1 MKRCQIKL
9 ANVKTLFE
17 NKVQIVSQNEVFLY
31 EAEFAESEAAVESA
45 TADRDLAKL
54 KLDSTEVRSPIA
66 GVVSDSVLD
75 AGSVVTADTTNLT
88 TIVALDPMY
97 VVFNL
102 DQTTALR
109 LKSETKKGA
118 DPASAPLVTVGL
130 AGEDVSARSA
140 QVNLADLHMNG
151 GGGVVRC
158 RAAISNQDGFLF
170 PLLSAT
176 VRVTTSTPH
185 KVFLVPGHAVA
196 WVPGEGPHVYFLN
209 QRNTVERRRITVG
222 LVYDDL
228 RAVTEGLSAGDWV
241 IADPP
246 PQGGLQ

>member
-1 MKRCQIKL
+1 M
-9 ANVKTLFE
+9 
-17 NKVQIVSQNEVFLY
+17 
-31 EAEFAESEAAVESA
+31 ESA

-109 LKSETKKGA
+109 LKSEAKKGA
-118 DPASAPLVTVGL
+118 DPASAPLVTIGL

-140 QVNLADLHMNG
+140 QVKLADLHMNG

-170 PLLSAT
+170 PGLSAS

-196 WVPGEGPHVYFLN
+196 WVPGEGTYVYFLN
-209 QRNTVERRRITVG
+209 QKNTVERRSIKVG
-222 LVYDDL
+222 LVYEDL

-246 PQGGLQ
+246 TQGGLQ